1 MGRWAKR
8 TGPAALARFGLRVGL
23 AALLGATFLG
33 TGCASERAPIGRVQP
48 YALSKS
54 FFLGENLNDAADDP
68 EFRFRTYV
76 VDGSASQ
83 SALGVGSWGHVDRI
97 KWEITEDMLIA
108 RKAYAIAEGQ
118 DLKGVNGLPGKKIND
133 GTMVGAWKIES
144 HFDIRRG
151 YNTVTG
157 EELNVVE
164 ENSQDRPWNARE
176 YIRVDW
182 SKNLVTNNPMWDE
195 FFRGSVFGGF
205 NVTPIQYTVTD
216 PNDDN
221 AIHFDTENGYF
232 DLTTKYYVEPDKA
245 SLWGMEIPQCLVYG
259 LFTGSGTYECD
270 AQEAVVRFSFAKV
283 PADEDFEPLENTWAN
298 QDVLGNPGGAGDSF
312 SVGVVTAP
320 RQQYDPQYGYT
331 DKGMHRYANVH
342 NIWKQSHQKKAD
354 GSWVTCD
361 DNTDSNLDG
370 TADQCANDVTG
381 YSGSKGSQCDMA
393 MKKCTLPYRDREIKT
408 ISYWVNKDAPGSVLD
423 VLDANGNVTERGT
436 LEDLTYSWN
445 QLMRNAPAF
454 AKEVECRKT
463 GDGNRD
469 ACHAN
474 FFSSTSDPKTKEM
487 VSYGNWLVDVPK
499 DPPKGPKTVLTFC
512 HNPVRAYDDHEACGE
527 TGATARVGDVRKN
540 FIFFWPYESRAPWGG
555 IANWEGD
562 PLTGQAFGNAA
573 QIMGRSATYAAA
585 MQRDIIQLALGDIK
599 LDDIIENTPA
609 DTYLKHLEDGRSP
622 GLTVDEIKARR
633 ASIDVAHLRTTLGA
647 KPLTG
652 TPDEKLTTY
661 LNAVAKSTNSIKLAS
676 TATLESDAYM
686 KKLRDT
692 PVEAQMVDSHW
703 MVNALGTKDPGSLGS
718 NALNAAS
725 PLRAMDPGKMQV
737 MFRLMQE
744 ALQARGACFFEN
756 EAPVTGSVYMPGVAG
771 YFKAKYGSLSA
782 KERGQK
788 IYEDLFKESVK
799 GIALHEI
806 GHSLGMFHNF
816 ASSWDATNYNPQYWQ
831 LRTGEGAASKSCAG
845 APRTTGDTDSCMGPR
860 YLDPETKDEAGLAG
874 ESRPGI
880 DYFSNTSTME
890 YQIERFGETVG
901 LGAYDYHTMNALYGR
916 VVSTFDDKIHTL
928 TAQKTFKYTLFT
940 QLQEKLII
948 PTSSG
953 SFKHYTEAARLM
965 KVFDPARDC
974 RPATEEEKKAGGWRV
989 VHGKVCATEP
999 KDVWSWSDFKTD
1011 ALQPGLNGIL
1021 WHTTDKVAGEKK
1033 DRLRWQYRFGQS
1045 HNAYFHANDSDAGA
1059 DAYEAALNTGKR
1071 FHDTYPWA
1079 YFRRK
1084 NREYYYQGIP
1094 SRTIDRYIDRVRSYH
1109 WQIAL
1114 DLSRSGDVG
1123 LDDDDDLRPYVMAE
1137 GEMMKLLQSAVLAP
1151 EPGDYATSAVRTPV
1165 DSVKQI
1171 FDVPDS
1177 GSGEFTIGVPDGR
1190 YIAEDFN
1197 NDLGGSWD
1205 YLSFMNHASF
1215 DVEKSMALLAL
1226 VDGRPTLFTIS
1237 RDNWLD
1243 GRDVKINFRNDQPQ
1257 FVDRLIGGLLSEDWE
1272 TVAPHVNGDKNP
1284 TPAFLDLGA
1293 AAPTRPAGSKVLF
1306 PNIGYKQQVA
1316 AGVWTAI
1323 FSALSADETLINKSK
1338 IWVDGAS
1345 DAISLPSGQAIKFY
1359 NPGSGKTYVARKYGA
1374 DNIDGKV
1381 VDKGIASR
1389 VMAHANNMLA
1399 AAYEVTMVA
1408 GKPKL
1413 DEFDMPEL
1421 VLDPVT
1427 KQPKVV
1433 NTDAE
1438 TQYLRYVQLVDT
1450 LRNVS
1455 RITFG
1460 ADYRDSE

>member
-1 MGRWAKR
+1 
-8 TGPAALARFGLRVGL
+8 
-23 AALLGATFLG
+23 
-33 TGCASERAPIGRVQP
+33 
-48 YALSKS
+48 
-54 FFLGENLNDAADDP
+54 
-68 EFRFRTYV
+68 
-76 VDGSASQ
+76 
-83 SALGVGSWGHVDRI
+83 
-97 KWEITEDMLIA
+97 
-108 RKAYAIAEGQ
+108 
-118 DLKGVNGLPGKKIND
+118 
-133 GTMVGAWKIES
+133 
-144 HFDIRRG
+144 
-151 YNTVTG
+151 
-157 EELNVVE
+157 
-164 ENSQDRPWNARE
+164 
-176 YIRVDW
+176 
-182 SKNLVTNNPMWDE
+182 
-195 FFRGSVFGGF
+195 
-205 NVTPIQYTVTD
+205 
-216 PNDDN
+216 
-221 AIHFDTENGYF
+221 
-232 DLTTKYYVEPDKA
+232 
-245 SLWGMEIPQCLVYG
+245 
-259 LFTGSGTYECD
+259 
-270 AQEAVVRFSFAKV
+270 
-283 PADEDFEPLENTWAN
+283 
-298 QDVLGNPGGAGDSF
+298 
-312 SVGVVTAP
+312 
-320 RQQYDPQYGYT
+320 
-331 DKGMHRYANVH
+331 
-342 NIWKQSHQKKAD
+342 
-354 GSWVTCD
+354 
-361 DNTDSNLDG
+361 
-370 TADQCANDVTG
+370 
-381 YSGSKGSQCDMA
+381 
-393 MKKCTLPYRDREIKT
+393 
-408 ISYWVNKDAPGSVLD
+408 VLD
-423 VLDANGNVTERGT
+423 VLDANGNVSERGT

-463 GDGNRD
+463 GDGDRD

-474 FFSSTSDPKTKEM
+474 FFASTSDPKTKEM

-609 DTYLKHLEDGRSP
+609 DTYLKRLEDGRTP
-622 GLTVDEIKARR
+622 ALTMEEIKARV
-633 ASIDVAHLRTTLGA
+633 ASVDVAHLRTSLAA

-652 TPDEKLTTY
+652 TPDQKLTTY
-661 LNAVAKSTNSIKLAS
+661 LNAVQKSTNSIKLAS

-692 PVEAQMVDSHW
+692 PIEAQMVDSHW
-703 MVNALGTKDPGSLGS
+703 MVNALGTKDPGSLGTM
-718 NALNAAS
+718 ALNAAS

-756 EAPVTGSVYMPGVAG
+756 EAPVSGSVYMPGVAG

-816 ASSWDATNYNPQYWQ
+816 SSSWDSNNYNPQYWQ
-831 LRTGEGAASKSCAG
+831 LRTAEGTASKSCNG
-845 APRTTGDTDSCMGPR
+845 TTRPAGDTDSCMGPR

-874 ESRPGI
+874 ESRPGV

-928 TAQKTFKYTLFT
+928 TQQKQFRYLNFT
-940 QLQEKLII
+940 QLQEKNII
-948 PTSSG
+948 PTTSG
-953 SFKHYTEAARLM
+953 NFKHYTETARLL

-974 RPATEEEKKAGGWRV
+974 RPATEEEKKLGGWRV
-989 VHGKVCATEP
+989 VHGKVCQTEP
-999 KDVWSWSDFKTD
+999 KDVWSWSDFKSD
-1011 ALQPGLNGIL
+1011 ALQAGLNGVL
-1021 WHTTDKVAGEKK
+1021 WHTGANIAGEKK
-1033 DRLRWQYRFGQS
+1033 DRLRWQYRFGQT

-1059 DAYEAALNTGKR
+1059 DPYEVALNTEKR
-1071 FHDTYPWA
+1071 FRDTYPWA

-1094 SRTIDRYIDRVRSYH
+1094 ERTVDRFVDRVRSYH

-1137 GEMMKLLQSAVLAP
+1137 GEMLKLLQGAILAP
-1151 EPGDYATSAVRTPV
+1151 EPGAYTTSSIRTPV

-1171 FDVPDS
+1171 FDVPDT
-1177 GSGEFTIGVPDGR
+1177 GGTGDFTIGVPEGR

-1205 YLSFMNHASF
+1205 YLAFMNHASF

-1226 VDGRPTLFTIS
+1226 VDGRPTLFTIA

-1272 TVAPHVNGDKNP
+1272 TVAPHVNGDKTP
-1284 TPAFLDLGA
+1284 TPVFMDLGA
-1293 AAPTRPAGSKVLF
+1293 AAPTRPLGSKVLF

-1316 AGVWTAI
+1316 AGVWAAI
-1323 FSALSADETLINKSK
+1323 FSSLSADETLINKMK
-1338 IWVDGAS
+1338 IWVDGAV
-1345 DAISLPSGQAIKFY
+1345 DAISVPPGQAIKFY

-1374 DNIDGKV
+1374 DVIDGKT

-1389 VMAHANNMLA
+1389 VMAHANNMLI
-1399 AAYEVTMVA
+1399 AAYEVEKDGT
-1408 GKPKL
+1408 GKPAL
-1413 DEFDMPEL
+1413 DTFGTPKL
-1421 VLDPVT
+1421 VLDSAG
-1427 KQPKVV
+1427 QPKVIDT
-1433 NTDAE
+1433 NAE
-1438 TQYLRYVQLVDT
+1438 ALFLRYVGLVDT
-1450 LRNVS
+1450 LRNIS

-1460 ADYRDSE
+1460 ADPADSE